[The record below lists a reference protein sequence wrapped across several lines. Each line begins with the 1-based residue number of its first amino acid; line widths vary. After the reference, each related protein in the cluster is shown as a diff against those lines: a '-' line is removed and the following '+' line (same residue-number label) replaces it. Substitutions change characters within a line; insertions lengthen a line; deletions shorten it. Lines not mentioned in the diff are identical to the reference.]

1 MSRNRIWN
9 IGVFSEKKKNL
20 SQENERF
27 HYSSR
32 FKSKIFASI
41 KVKKFP
47 SSSSIEK
54 AKPWLFLSLS
64 FPLQPWLEDGSRV
77 EKRWKIR
84 YIRSRRRLASGCEFL
99 ECRSIQPCG
108 TPFFSF
114 CPFSYFAPPFLAPPL
129 LLQTQPKLSWTLF
142 FTAFSLS
149 LSLKYPPVFS
159 LPRKIRPLSS
169 VNSFDFYLGRWFSG
183 SSVPRF
189 EDFINI
195 KPRAGEG
202 GKIPR
207 CSLLFIFPFW
217 DG

>member
-1 MSRNRIWN
+1 MRETIQSLFRFISFHYLLYRERWIDRTVYIPRGKLNLKFDVSFAKFMSRNRIE
-9 IGVFSEKKKNL
+9 ILEFFLKKKNL

-108 TPFFSF
+108 TPFFFVLSLFIFRSSF
-114 CPFSYFAPPFLAPPL
+114 SRSPSPPPNSTQTFLDPL
-129 LLQTQPKLSWTLF
+129 FHRL
-142 FTAFSLS
+142 LS
-149 LSLKYPPVFS
+149 LSFSQISTCILPPS
-159 LPRKIRPLSS
+159 
-169 VNSFDFYLGRWFSG
+169 
-183 SSVPRF
+183 
-189 EDFINI
+189 
-195 KPRAGEG
+195 
-202 GKIPR
+202 
-207 CSLLFIFPFW
+207 
-217 DG
+217 

>member
-1 MSRNRIWN
+1 MRETIQSLFRFISFHYLLYRERWIDRTVYIPRGKLNLKFDVSFAKFMSRNRIE
-9 IGVFSEKKKNL
+9 ILEFFLKKKNL

-114 CPFSYFAPPFLAPPL
+114 CPFSYFAPPFLAPPPPNST
-129 LLQTQPKLSWTLF
+129 QTFLDSLF
-142 FTAFSLS
+142 HRLLS
-149 LSLKYPPVFS
+149 LSFSQISTCILPPS
-159 LPRKIRPLSS
+159 
-169 VNSFDFYLGRWFSG
+169 
-183 SSVPRF
+183 
-189 EDFINI
+189 
-195 KPRAGEG
+195 
-202 GKIPR
+202 
-207 CSLLFIFPFW
+207 
-217 DG
+217 